1 MTLRDEQ
8 VDLNEQSRVGLIL
21 RWMALL
27 PAALLACVA
36 GRFVI
41 VLVNRF
47 GMARYVEPGTFMWRV
62 VDQYVSG
69 LALGAVFVYVA
80 SRVAPMYKKPV
91 AACAAGLTLVLAGFF
106 LFPSILVGNYW
117 AIFEIVCMGIGAVGV
132 AYGVLAEE
140 ITYDRGSLR

>member
-8 VDLNEQSRVGLIL
+8 LDPNQQSRVGVIL
-21 RWMALL
+21 RWVALL
-27 PAALLACVA
+27 PAALLACAV

-41 VLVNRF
+41 VLINRL

-80 SRVAPMYKKPV
+80 SWVAPMYKKPV
-91 AACAAGLTLVLAGFF
+91 AASAAGFVLVLAGFL
-106 LFPSILVGNYW
+106 LFPSVLVGDYW
-117 AIFEIVCMGIGAVGV
+117 AIFEIVCMGLGGAGV

-140 ITYDRGSLR
+140 ITFDQGSLR

>member
-8 VDLNEQSRVGLIL
+8 IALDHQSRVAVVL
-21 RWMALL
+21 RWVALL
-27 PAALLACVA
+27 PSALLACAA

-41 VLVNRF
+41 VLINRL
-47 GMARYVEPGTFMWRV
+47 GMSRYVEPDSFMWRV

-80 SRVAPMYKKPV
+80 SWVAPIHKKPV
-91 AACAAGLTLVLAGFF
+91 AVCAAGLALVLAGFL
-106 LFPSILVGNYW
+106 LFPSILVGDYW
-117 AIFEIVCMGIGAVGV
+117 AIFEILCMGFGASGV

-140 ITYDRGSLR
+140 IVFDRGALR